1 MTEEETRT
9 WSLTYELVIDV
20 YVCADRYLMT
30 EFKTCIADWLVDYM
44 ETAGMD
50 GALPVLLE
58 GCKKMAASLSENDT
72 LLKKMFARTG
82 FLLNKLWKNWPE
94 ETSRFWVEAPEV
106 GAMVMKEMGK
116 RREEEVGEDLPSM
129 EAQWSVD
136 TIITGT

>member
-1 MTEEETRT
+1 
-9 WSLTYELVIDV
+9 
-20 YVCADRYLMT
+20 MT